1 MEFKTCMINS
11 VRNKTNNDLNE
22 PEEWINMTKEI
33 SASGKAIRL
42 FKKVRSEYNL
52 KNIEY
57 IKKNIIQKGNELKEI
72 CTQIKRIPYSSE
84 SKKLAPVVK
93 HIEEQAV
100 QIKELANELDNP
112 FLLFIM
118 GMGKMGKSTLLNALV
133 GQVVAEENFKPATW
147 KIDVFHGCENE
158 EDEVEI
164 HFTNGDIKRLDKETI
179 QKILNEEENKTKE
192 SKQQVNEQFRLKS
205 EKLVTIDE
213 KEDLKKSLEN
223 HFLYKSPITE
233 ARWPVKSNDL
243 LKNFRIVDTPG
254 LVQNLLGETKLSI
267 NEYYHKAD
275 GVIWVLDANKISAQK
290 SKELLQELNTYLEE
304 VGGRADN
311 IVAVLNRVDNIRKSH
326 GEEAVQKVC
335 EEAKKIFG
343 DIFCEIIPISALE
356 ARKGIENKDE
366 ELIEKSGIKHLLW
379 TIDNLFLNKA
389 KDIQIERKSLGCIG
403 VCNALSKDL
412 NKFKLS
418 LLEDEE
424 KRKSIKRIFEEELEQ
439 RSKEYKKDL
448 DAIVNKYRETVFYN
462 IDTYTE
468 KLFDFQD
475 TEERKTFI
483 KENIFKPNILVCETT
498 KHMENQ
504 NKTLDRLIQYY
515 AQQSTFREFK
525 HLNTEKVFDE
535 NQNRLFE
542 YTPNISINGFGVG
555 NISIASGIGISVIG
569 AVLLGPVGIILGG
582 IAERLGFTKFVA
594 VKLKAPKIKQELK
607 DSIEASLLDI
617 KMKHTHKIDDISI
630 NINNSIEKIRE
641 ESYAFLYGASEY
653 TPHVLGYIDYINNTS
668 GNEIP
673 KLTSRQIILQ
683 HRR

>member
-1 MEFKTCMINS
+1 MDYTTFTINS
-11 VRNKTNNDLNE
+11 ARNEINNDLNE
-22 PEEWINMTKEI
+22 PEGWISMTKGI
-33 SASGKAIRL
+33 SASDKAIRL
-42 FKKVRSEYNL
+42 FEKVRSEYDI

-57 IKKNIIQKGNELKEI
+57 IKKNIMQKGNDLEEI
-72 CTQIKRIPYSSE
+72 STQIKRIPYSLE
-84 SKKLAPVVK
+84 SKNLAPVVK
-93 HIEEQAV
+93 YIEEQVV

-147 KIDVFHGCENE
+147 KIDVFYGCENE

-164 HFTNGDIKRLDKETI
+164 YFNNGDIKKLNKETV

-192 SKQQVNEQFRLKS
+192 SKQQVNEQFKVKS
-205 EKLVTIDE
+205 KKLITIDE
-213 KEDLKKSLEN
+213 KEDLKKSLEK

-233 ARWPVKSNDL
+233 ARWPVKSNEL

-254 LVQNLLGETKLSI
+254 LVQNLLGETKISI

-290 SKELLQELNTYLEE
+290 SKELLEELNIYLQE

-311 IVAVLNRVDNIRKSH
+311 IVAVLNRIDNVRKSH

-343 DIFCEIIPISALE
+343 DIFCEIIPVSALE
-356 ARKGIENKDE
+356 ARKGIENNDE

-379 TIDNLFLNKA
+379 SIDNLFLKKA
-389 KDIQIERKSLGCIG
+389 KDIQIKRKRLGCVGI
-403 VCNALSKDL
+403 CNDLSKEL
-412 NKFKLS
+412 NEFTVS
-418 LLEDEE
+418 LLEDDE
-424 KRKSIKRIFEEELEQ
+424 KRKSIKKIFEEELEQ
-439 RSKEYKKDL
+439 RSKEYKSDI
-448 DAIVNKYRETVFYN
+448 DAIVNKYREKVFYN

-483 KENIFKPNILVCETT
+483 KENIFKPNILVYEINNY
-498 KHMENQ
+498 MENQ
-504 NKTLDRLIQYY
+504 NKILDRFIQYY

-525 HLNTEKVFDE
+525 HLNTEKVFDQ
-535 NQNRLFE
+535 NQNRVVE
-542 YTPNISINGFGVG
+542 YTPNISISGFDVG
-555 NISIASGIGISVIG
+555 NISIASGIGISVI
-569 AVLLGPVGIILGG
+569 AAALLGPVGIILGG

-607 DSIEASLLDI
+607 DSLVMSLLDI
-617 KMKHTHKIDDISI
+617 KTKHVHKIDDISI
-630 NINNSIEKIRE
+630 NINNNIEKIRE

-653 TPHVLGYIDYINNTS
+653 TLLVLVYIYYVNNTS
-668 GNEIP
+668 RIEIP
-673 KLTSRQIILQ
+673 KLTCRQIITGKF
-683 HRR
+683 